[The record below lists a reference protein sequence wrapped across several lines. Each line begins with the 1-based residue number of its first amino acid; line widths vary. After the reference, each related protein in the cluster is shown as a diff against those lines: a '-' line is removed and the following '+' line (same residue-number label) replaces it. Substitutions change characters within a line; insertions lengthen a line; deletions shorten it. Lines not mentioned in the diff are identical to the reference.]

1 LFGAAQGEPMNSCVL
16 LVFDSCR
23 YDSMAAAWPT
33 LRNIPRIGELQ
44 RAYSL
49 STWTFTSHILFTLG
63 RLPWIDRRT
72 DTTQQKTE
80 LADLRLWKTRLG
92 LADDHPFQQE
102 RDLRTGLHRL
112 GYELNAITSANP
124 LTEDSRFRPFVDNL
138 VSVGQFENCLER
150 ALTKLDFS
158 RPQYLIINVCETHY
172 PYYDGGYDPQFS
184 PYHLHGFAAQ
194 MRAAAEDRV
203 VTIPTYDEALL
214 STLRLRQIE
223 SIRYLDAIMP
233 KLFRALPGGTYLTIT
248 ADHGDC
254 FGEDG
259 FVGHGEVWNKMVL
272 EVPFLEG
279 RVAG

>member
-1 LFGAAQGEPMNSCVL
+1 MNSCVL

-92 LADDHPFQQE
+92 LTDDHPFQQG

-124 LTEDSRFRPFVDNL
+124 LTGDSRFRPFVDNL

-150 ALTKLDFS
+150 ALTKLDLS

-172 PYYDGGYDPQFS
+172 PYYDGAYDPQFS

-223 SIRYLDAIMP
+223 SIRYLDSIMP
-233 KLFRALPGGTYLTIT
+233 KLFGALPADTNLTIT

-279 RVAG
+279 RIPA

>member
-1 LFGAAQGEPMNSCVL
+1 MNSYVL
-16 LVFDSCR
+16 LILDSCR
-23 YDSMAAAWPT
+23 YDSMAVAWPT
-33 LRNIPRIGELQ
+33 LRNIPKVGQLH

-63 RLPWIDRRT
+63 RLPWIDSRP
-72 DTTQQKTE
+72 DTSEQKTE

-92 LADDHPFQQE
+92 LADDHPFREE

-112 GYELNAITSANP
+112 GYQLNAITSANP
-124 LTEDSRFRPFVDNL
+124 LTEDSRFRFFVDTL

-150 ALTKLDFS
+150 VLAKVDLG
-158 RPQYLIINVCETHY
+158 RPQFLIINVCETHY
-172 PYYDGGYDPQFS
+172 PYYDGAYDPRFS
-184 PYHLHGFAAQ
+184 PYYLHGFAAQ

-203 VTIPTYDEALL
+203 VTIPTYDKALM
-214 STLRLRQIE
+214 SVLRDRQVA
-223 SIRYLDAIMP
+223 SIHYVDALIP
-233 KLFRALPGGTYLTIT
+233 KLFALLPTKTYVTIT

-279 RVAG
+279 RVPS

>member
-1 LFGAAQGEPMNSCVL
+1 MNSYVL
-16 LVFDSCR
+16 LVLDSCR

-33 LRNIPRIGELQ
+33 LRNIPRLGELN
-44 RAYSL
+44 RAYSF
-49 STWTFTSHILFTLG
+49 SSWTFASHILFTLG
-63 RLPWIDRRT
+63 RLPWIDRRP
-72 DTTQQKTE
+72 DTTHQKTE

-92 LADDHPFQQE
+92 LTDDHPFQQE

-112 GYELNAITSANP
+112 GYRLNAITSANP
-124 LTEDSRFRPFVDNL
+124 LTEDSRFMSFVDDL

-150 ALTKLDFS
+150 VLPKLDFS
-158 RPQYLIINVCETHY
+158 NPQYLIINICETHY
-172 PYYDGGYDPQFS
+172 PYYDGAYDPQFS
-184 PYHLHGFAAQ
+184 PYYLHGFAAQ
-194 MRAAAEDRV
+194 MRAAAADQV
-203 VTIPTYDEALL
+203 VTIPTYHEALL

-223 SIRYLDAIMP
+223 SIRYVDSVIP
-233 KLFRALPGGTYLTIT
+233 KLFSLLPSDTCMGIT

-279 RVAG
+279 RVPTVTT

>member
-1 LFGAAQGEPMNSCVL
+1 MNSHVL

-33 LRNIPRIGELQ
+33 LQNIPRIGELH

-80 LADLRLWKTRLG
+80 LADLRAWQTRLG
-92 LADDHPFQQE
+92 LADDHPFKHE

-112 GYELNAITSANP
+112 GYQLNAITSANP

-138 VSVGQFENCLER
+138 TSVGQFENCLER
-150 ALTKLDFS
+150 VLPKLDMS
-158 RPQYLIINVCETHY
+158 QPQYLIINVCETHY
-172 PYYDGGYDPQFS
+172 PYYDGAYDPQFS
-184 PYHLHGFAAQ
+184 PYILHGYAAQ
-194 MRAAAEDRV
+194 MRGAAEDRAV
-203 VTIPTYDEALL
+203 AIPLYDEALL

-223 SIRYLDAIMP
+223 SIRYLDAVIP
-233 KLFRALPGGTYLTIT
+233 QLFSRLPTDTYLTIT

-259 FVGHGEVWNKMVL
+259 FVGHGEVWNKLVL

-279 RVAG
+279 RLPS

>member
-1 LFGAAQGEPMNSCVL
+1 MSSYVL

-23 YDSMAAAWPT
+23 YDSMAAAWPA
-33 LRNIPRIGELQ
+33 LQIIPRIGELN

-63 RLPWIDRRT
+63 RLPWTDRRT

-92 LADDHPFQQE
+92 LTEDHPF
-102 RDLRTGLHRL
+102 RADCDLRTGLHRL
-112 GYELNAITSANP
+112 GYELNAVTSANP
-124 LTEDSRFRPFVDNL
+124 LTEGSRFSSFVDNL
-138 VSVGQFENCLER
+138 VSVGQFDDCLER
-150 ALTKLDFS
+150 VLAKLDVG

-172 PYYDGGYDPQFS
+172 PYYDGAYDPHFS
-184 PYHLHGFAAQ
+184 PYRLHGFAAQ
-194 MRAAAEDRV
+194 MRAAAADQA
-203 VTIPTYDEALL
+203 VTIPTYDDALL
-214 STLRLRQIE
+214 SVLRLRQIE
-223 SIRYLDAIMP
+223 SIRYLDSVIP
-233 KLFRALPGGTYLTIT
+233 RLFSKLPSDTYITIT

-279 RVAG
+279 PLPS

>member
-1 LFGAAQGEPMNSCVL
+1 MQSYVL
-16 LVFDSCR
+16 LVLDSCR
-23 YDSMAAAWPT
+23 YDSMAAAWPS
-33 LRNIPRIGELQ
+33 LRNIPQLGQLQ

-63 RLPWIDRRT
+63 RLPWIDRRP
-72 DTTQQKTE
+72 DSSQQKTE

-92 LADDHPFQQE
+92 MQEDFPFREE

-124 LTEDSRFRPFVDNL
+124 LTEDSRFRFFVDNL
-138 VSVGQFENCLER
+138 ASVGQFENCLER
-150 ALTKLDFS
+150 VLPKLNFS
-158 RPQYLIINVCETHY
+158 KPQYLIINICETHY
-172 PYYDGGYDPQFS
+172 PYYDGAYDPQFS
-184 PYHLHGFAAQ
+184 PYYLHGFAAQ
-194 MRAAAEDRV
+194 MRAAAEDTV
-203 VTIPTYDEALL
+203 VTIPSYTQELL
-214 STLRLRQIE
+214 DRMQQRQVD
-223 SIRYLDAIMP
+223 SIRYVDALLP
-233 KLFRALPGGTYLTIT
+233 RLFERLPANTYMTIT

-279 RVAG
+279 WAPS